1 MATKVI
7 QWGTGYTGAS
17 ALRYLINN
25 PAYQLVGVK
34 CVTEAKEGVDAGDIA
49 GLAPIG
55 VTATRDGEALLATDA
70 DVVIYMPRDQLAD
83 PSVPGSP
90 SRVWYD
96 ELLPILESGKNVITP
111 LCSGT
116 HYRHLADSQGFLDG
130 LNEACRKGNSSI
142 VFFGFDPGFLTDVL
156 PLTMASAVGEITQ
169 IRTYEILLYA
179 EYTEADVLAQ
189 LGFGVDPQ
197 NLGPEGIQAL
207 RTAWGGVPYLV
218 GEATGVDIDDIGVD
232 VDVALA
238 PETFTTPGGMT
249 IQQGTIA
256 GIRFSVSGISGGEPV
271 FVINHVTRMR
281 ADIGPEWPT
290 VGELG
295 GYRVEI
301 DSYPPFVGD
310 FPMALPGGTGS
321 SFADAMAM
329 TAARCV
335 NAIDAIVAATPGY
348 KTFLDLKP
356 LVGQHTIKLRA
367 RSGVGSS

>member
-1 MATKVI
+1 MPTRVI

-25 PAYQLVGVK
+25 PAYELVGVK
-34 CVTEAKEGVDAGDIA
+34 CVTAAKDGMDAGEIA
-49 GLAPIG
+49 GLTPCG
-55 VTATRDGEALLATDA
+55 VTATRDGGALLATDA
-70 DVVIYMPRDQLAD
+70 EVVLYMPRDPLTD

-90 SRVWYD
+90 SRAWYD
-96 ELLPILESGKNVITP
+96 ELLPILEAGKNVITP

-116 HYRHLADSQGFLDG
+116 HYRHLADPDGFLAG
-130 LNEACRKGNSSI
+130 LNAACAKGGSSV

-156 PLTMASAVGEITQ
+156 PLTMASAVGEVTQ
-169 IRTYEILLYA
+169 IRTYEVLLYE
-179 EYTEADVLAQ
+179 EYTEAEVLAA
-189 LGFGVDPQ
+189 LGFGQNPQ
-197 NLGPEGIQAL
+197 NMGPEGIDSL
-207 RTAWGGVPYLV
+207 RLLWGGVPYLV
-218 GEATGVDIDDIGVD
+218 AEATHTPIDDIAVD
-232 VDVALA
+232 FDIALA

-249 IQQGTIA
+249 IEAGTIA
-256 GIRFSVSGISGGEPV
+256 GIRFSVSGLIAGEPA

-281 ADIGPEWPT
+281 ADIAADWPT
-290 VGELG
+290 VGEHG

-301 DSYPPFVGD
+301 DSYPPFVGE

-335 NAIDAIVAATPGY
+335 NAIDAIIEATPGY

-356 LVGQHTIKLRA
+356 LVGQHTFITRPAARA
-367 RSGVGSS
+367 A